1 MSKFVKLSSIA
12 DLTVG
17 FVGTM
22 AKHYE
27 ETGIKFIRSLNIKP
41 FKIVSNDMK
50 YISPEFNQKI
60 KKSILSENDVI
71 IVRTG
76 VPGTCSVVPKA
87 YDGCNCSDVVIVR
100 PDLTKVSPH
109 YLAAYINYWGQR
121 QISNNKVGAIQK
133 HFNVH
138 SAEEMLIALPCLE
151 TQNKIAR
158 FIISINSQI
167 ENNYR
172 INDNLQQMAYAKY
185 MHMFYGKKPNTKLG
199 DIIIEHSKSA
209 VQVGE
214 AKEQSGNIPFF
225 TSGDAIYHWTESFV
239 SDRSVFLNTGG
250 KADIKFYVGDA
261 AYSTDTWCISGT
273 NNLSDY
279 LYLMLKSIKPE
290 LDQKFFQGTTGLKHL
305 QKPLLKDRLIYV
317 PTNDELIAFNA
328 DIQPWLSMVSDNV
341 RGSEELTSL
350 RDWLLPMLMNG
361 QATICD

>member
-158 FIISINSQI
+158 FIISFNSQI
-167 ENNYR
+167 ENNYK
-172 INDNLQQMAYAKY
+172 INDNL
-185 MHMFYGKKPNTKLG
+185 
-199 DIIIEHSKSA
+199 
-209 VQVGE
+209 
-214 AKEQSGNIPFF
+214 
-225 TSGDAIYHWTESFV
+225 
-239 SDRSVFLNTGG
+239 
-250 KADIKFYVGDA
+250 A
-261 AYSTDTWCISGT
+261 A
-273 NNLSDY
+273 
-279 LYLMLKSIKPE
+279 
-290 LDQKFFQGTTGLKHL
+290 
-305 QKPLLKDRLIYV
+305 
-317 PTNDELIAFNA
+317 
-328 DIQPWLSMVSDNV
+328 
-341 RGSEELTSL
+341 
-350 RDWLLPMLMNG
+350 
-361 QATICD
+361 